1 MNRALFLLKII
12 IIPQKNQMFFHFFSL
27 TNIKILTNITICEDE
42 LNNKLYN
49 EKLFSNLKFIL
60 LKENQTKKNILFSI
74 FKTLLTL

>member
-1 MNRALFLLKII
+1 
-12 IIPQKNQMFFHFFSL
+12 MFFHFFSL